1 MADNCNRTADKPSYQ
16 TQKGAKCR
24 KDRSSRIFSCFFVA
38 MLLCRLESPAADSAP
53 AHMDTAAKKPLPWPG
68 GVIPYDVSQLTE
80 EQQATAKRAMDR
92 WRETGARIRF
102 IPRTTE
108 LEYVNFTGKTNAGNN
123 SSQVGFQKGVRTDV
137 NITAFWWRQGE
148 WMPAHE
154 LGHVLG
160 LFHEHARWDR
170 DQFVTVHYENI
181 KPGREGDYD
190 WVPRTN
196 WIISSTAYDYY
207 SIMHYRVCWAGKCE
221 SECKDGDGGSPCS
234 VLAPVGTNFDR
245 VIGQWSDNG
254 ISATDGLKMRLIYGT
269 NPPPTSAR
277 PGKK

>member
-1 MADNCNRTADKPSYQ
+1 MVNFSQHNRFC
-16 TQKGAKCR
+16 G
-24 KDRSSRIFSCFFVA
+24 FSCLFVA
-38 MLLCRLESPAADSAP
+38 TFLCCFQVTGGEGLTLKATASDSDP
-53 AHMDTAAKKPLPWPG
+53 AHMDSEAKKPLPWPG
-68 GVIPYDVSQLTE
+68 GVIPYDLTRLTAA
-80 EQQATAKRAMDR
+80 QQATVKRAMDR
-92 WRETGARIRF
+92 WLETGASIRF
-102 IPRTTE
+102 VPRTTE
-108 LEYVNFTGKTNAGNN
+108 VEFVYFTGNTNAGNN
-123 SSQVGFQKGVRTDV
+123 SSRVGFPKDARTDV

-190 WVPRTN
+190 WIPKTN

-221 SECKDGDGGSPCS
+221 SECKDGDGSSPCA
-234 VLAPVGTNFDR
+234 VLDPVGTNYDR
-245 VIGQWSDNG
+245 VIGQWSENG
-254 ISATDGLKMRLIYGT
+254 ISIMDGLKLRLIYGT
-269 NPPPTSAR
+269 NSPATPGPTHSR
-277 PGKK
+277 

>member
-1 MADNCNRTADKPSYQ
+1 MFEVADRWGISTLSCVANI
-16 TQKGAKCR
+16 
-24 KDRSSRIFSCFFVA
+24 RSIFWAWLGLFAAFTLFPVRA
-38 MLLCRLESPAADSAP
+38 LAADSDP
-53 AHMDTAAKKPLPWPG
+53 THMDARTKKPLPWPN
-68 GVIPYDVSQLTE
+68 GVIPYDLSHLTE
-80 EQQATAKRAMDR
+80 GQQATVKRAMDR
-92 WRETGARIRF
+92 WLGTGARIRF

-108 LEYVNFTGKTNAGNN
+108 PEYVNFTGHTNAGNN
-123 SSQVGFQKGVRTDV
+123 SSHVGFQKGVHTDV

-190 WVPRTN
+190 WVPKTN

-221 SECKDGDGGSPCS
+221 SECKDGDGASPCV
-234 VLAPVGTNFDR
+234 VLDPVGTNYDQ
-245 VIGQWSDNG
+245 VIGQWSDNQ

-269 NPPPTSAR
+269 NSPVTSIR